1 MSRPLVDFSF
11 RGNPPS
17 RDGGN
22 STALANSRADLCP
35 AGL

>member
-11 RGNPPS
+11 RGNLPS

-22 STALANSRADLCP
+22 STALTNSRAELCP
-35 AGL
+35 ADL